1 MIRYLVLEGHKKIT
15 KCAGN
20 AIQNRHLFLGVYST
34 DSMSLLAS
42 ALIGV

>member
-1 MIRYLVLEGHKKIT
+1 MIRYLFLEVLNSIT
-15 KCAGN
+15 KSAGN
-20 AIQNRHLFLGVYST
+20 AIPNRHLFLGVYST